1 MIRGAQI
8 NTMEDLLEACGVKE
22 KYEVTVKRERL
33 TLENFVKLLE
43 MDQSGLTS
51 TLLKRCKMS
60 CGDFIEL
67 TKAYEKHVL
76 GGKTVG
82 KVNQPRD
89 QIQQIGKHHEL
100 LGQRQRTQD
109 GFETP

>member
-1 MIRGAQI
+1 MARIVINRFSIMIRGTSI
-8 NTMEDLLEACGVKE
+8 TTMEDLLEACGVKE

-33 TLENFVKLLE
+33 TLENFAKLLE

-67 TKAYEKHVL
+67 TKAYENHVL
-76 GGKTVG
+76 GGKTVS
-82 KVNQPRD
+82 KANQPRD
-89 QIQQIGKHHEL
+89 QIKQMGKKNEL
-100 LGQRQRTQD
+100 LG
-109 GFETP
+109 